1 MCEIQIVGKA
11 TRMLTLLWLCPVFMH
26 AQVCDSL
33 NAMVEVHF
41 SNRDL
46 KSLVLTAQAA
56 LAVCS
61 EEYGQA
67 HPKYLQAMSNWGVA
81 LSGQS
86 RHREER
92 VALEQAL
99 TLAQPYKES
108 HPALYGEILNNL
120 AFSYQ
125 ELGLQKKALM
135 LYQESLKAK
144 PEPRDSQSAIAYA
157 KTLWNLTEIY
167 PRIGMP
173 EEAWRCLEEAT
184 ALVKQYAGEDS
195 YYFCVALQ
203 QLSAFYAN
211 AQLYEQAL
219 EYALAAKENLLK
231 TRPDNKAD
239 MAGTLYK
246 IGLIQERRG
255 RFEEAVSHYE
265 QVIRLAEEV
274 YGKNHGLYAYYM
286 NSLASGYK
294 HLRQYDKAL
303 AYSIEAL
310 EIASRI
316 FGEKHS
322 SYGNHMNDLSSIYY
336 EQGQYLIADSLM
348 QIALA
353 NKFSN
358 FGPRHRERRFVT
370 KNYAT
375 LCDKRGNYSTAF
387 KYYQEANAILHD
399 EVERYF
405 GTFNER
411 ERERFLAVVEK
422 DFQIYQYFTFKA
434 KKTTPQAQAMI
445 YDDALALKGL
455 LLHNSENVLAAIRN
469 NPDTS
474 LARLYDAW
482 IGQRELVA
490 AQKSLPLAA
499 RAYAPAELDSLERAA
514 GTLERQLASGSRAFR
529 RARRKVDWQEVQQ
542 ALREGEAAIEFLA
555 FPHLEAEEKD
565 SVLYCALVLRPGFE
579 FPKLIYL
586 FEEQELSRRLSREVY
601 PTQKYVHELYTP
613 ELYQLIWQ
621 PLEEALEGA
630 QTVYYAPVGLLHRIA
645 FPAIQDG
652 ASRLLA
658 DRHQLEYLSSTRRLA
673 EEKPQRNPWSTA
685 SLFGGIA
692 YDSLSAEIPLAAPG
706 ARRGQ
711 QEDQEEG
718 RGWDRIDDPGR
729 SASFSSLEYTRLE
742 VLEIDGLLRR
752 KGIGSRAF
760 LEGEATEEQFKSLA
774 RQGRS
779 PDVLHLA
786 THGYFFDDDSRR
798 TAPDSTPAN
807 NARELLRRA
816 INPLQRSGLALAGAN
831 QAWQEGRFAPGR
843 EDGILTALEISGLDL
858 SDTQLAVLSACQT
871 GLGDIRG
878 SEGVYGLQ
886 RAFKTAGV
894 DYLLLTLWNIHDGE
908 ETVEFM
914 TAFYEKCL
922 AGLPIRQAFR
932 EAQGEMRRKYGD
944 AYFWAGFVLVE

>member
-1 MCEIQIVGKA
+1 
-11 TRMLTLLWLCPVFMH
+11 MLLLLWLCPVFLGGQ
-26 AQVCDSL
+26 ACDSL
-33 NAMVEVHF
+33 NALAEQYFNERNDDAFF
-41 SNRDL
+41 S
-46 KSLVLTAQAA
+46 TAQVAKINCEKEFGKSSIEYVEA
-56 LAVCS
+56 LQN
-61 EEYGQA
+61 Y
-67 HPKYLQAMSNWGVA
+67 GVA
-81 LSGQS
+81 LSRQS
-86 RHREER
+86 RYQEAALVLEE
-92 VALEQAL
+92 ALQL
-99 TLAQPYKES
+99 VQPYKERDL
-108 HPALYGEILNNL
+108 ALYGSALNNL
-120 AFSYQ
+120 GMAYRD
-125 ELGLQKKALM
+125 LGLYDQALASYLRSLAVIEKESDKNEENAISRGLTLLNLGDLYPGLGYHEKALDC
-135 LYQESLKAK
+135 Y
-144 PEPRDSQSAIAYA
+144 
-157 KTLWNLTEIY
+157 
-167 PRIGMP
+167 
-173 EEAWRCLEEAT
+173 EEALSVFEA
-184 ALVKQYAGEDS
+184 AAGKDHFFYGLAMQKLASFYKQAKI
-195 YYFCVALQ
+195 
-203 QLSAFYAN
+203 
-211 AQLYEQAL
+211 YEQAL
-219 EYALAAKENLLK
+219 EYALAARDHFLQLQGNTHPGLAARLQALGQIYE
-231 TRPDNKAD
+231 RMEQHEKAVEQYEK
-239 MAGTLYK
+239 AKQLT
-246 IGLIQERRG
+246 E
-255 RFEEAVSHYE
+255 SHF
-265 QVIRLAEEV
+265 
-274 YGKNHGLYAYYM
+274 GKNNRAYASDAH
-286 NSLASGYK
+286 SLANGYK
-294 HLRQYDKAL
+294 HLKKFDKAL
-303 AYSIEAL
+303 ELSLESL
-310 EIASRI
+310 EIL
-316 FGEKHS
+316 EKLLGKDHPV
-322 SYGNHMNDLSSIYY
+322 YGSWMNDLASVYFA
-336 EQGQYLIADSLM
+336 QKQYAITDSLM
-348 QIALA
+348 EIALA
-353 NKFSN
+353 NNKKH
-358 FGPRHRERRFVT
+358 FGPKHRQRFHLT
-370 KNYAT
+370 YNYGT
-375 LCDKRGNYSTAF
+375 LCDKTGNYTAAF
-387 KYYQEANAILHD
+387 QYYREANAVLHD
-399 EVERYF
+399 EIARYF
-405 GTFNER
+405 GVLNEAQR
-411 ERERFLAVVEK
+411 ENFLFALQENFRRF
-422 DFQIYQYFTFKA
+422 QYFTFKA

-455 LLHNSENVLAAIRN
+455 LLQNSENVLAAIRN

-474 LARLYDAW
+474 LARLYDTW
-482 IGQRELVA
+482 IGQRELIA
-490 AQKSLPLAA
+490 AQHSLPLAA
-499 RAYAPAELDSLERAA
+499 RAYSPTGLDSLERAA

-673 EEKPQRNPWSTA
+673 EEKPQRTPWSTA

-729 SASFSSLEYTRLE
+729 SASFSSLAYTRQE

-798 TAPDSTPAN
+798 TAPDSTSAN

-894 DYLLLTLWNIHDGE
+894 DYLLLTLWNIRDGE

-932 EAQGEMRRKYGD
+932 EVQGEMRKKYVD
-944 AYFWAGFVLVE
+944 PYFWAGFVLVE